1 MTTSHEGHTWKILA
15 LNFGSTSSKVAYFKN
30 DLCCAAQTLDHPA
43 AELEQFPRFWDQEE
57 YRMKAVE
64 NFLSEHG
71 LRSEDMDAFAA
82 WGGHTEPVTGGV
94 YRITEKL
101 LEQSASERYGHH
113 PGDLA
118 PRVAFRLAAGRVP
131 ALSVDPPTIDEFW
144 PLARYTGLPEIS
156 RKSRMQTLNQKAT
169 ARRFAR
175 DAGKEYEQLNL
186 IVVHMGGGISVVAHR
201 RGKMVDANNGLDGD
215 GPFASNR
222 SGTLPAGDLVDLCYS
237 GRYTHQEMRRKITGE
252 GGLVAHLGENDLR
265 KIEERISNG
274 ETHAKEVYDAMLYQ
288 VSKEIGS
295 MAAALQGDVDAVLIT
310 GGMAHS
316 RYAVDTLRRHIGF
329 LAPIKVYPGELEME
343 SLGKA
348 AYRALEGIET
358 IKEL

>member
-1 MTTSHEGHTWKILA
+1 
-15 LNFGSTSSKVAYFKN
+15 
-30 DLCCAAQTLDHPA
+30 
-43 AELEQFPRFWDQEE
+43 
-57 YRMKAVE
+57 
-64 NFLSEHG
+64 
-71 LRSEDMDAFAA
+71 
-82 WGGHTEPVTGGV
+82 
-94 YRITEKL
+94 
-101 LEQSASERYGHH
+101 
-113 PGDLA
+113 
-118 PRVAFRLAAGRVP
+118 
-131 ALSVDPPTIDEFW
+131 
-144 PLARYTGLPEIS
+144 
-156 RKSRMQTLNQKAT
+156 
-169 ARRFAR
+169 
-175 DAGKEYEQLNL
+175 
-186 IVVHMGGGISVVAHR
+186 
-201 RGKMVDANNGLDGD
+201 
-215 GPFASNR
+215 
-222 SGTLPAGDLVDLCYS
+222 
-237 GRYTHQEMRRKITGE
+237 MRRKITGE